1 MIRWEFHL
9 IRQAAQVH
17 VPERRPEALCNS
29 VLTPALSQPR
39 SGEAPQAAS
48 GAVAPLVPHNSCS
61 QCGLSV
67 CLSFFSFQSA
77 EAHVSWNAASHL
89 PFLLP
94 QPENSKCRLKTTIRQ
109 LCQHGR
115 LLLENFFS
123 PLPLN
128 GSRQGAHA
136 NTHVLSDTNPP
147 NHHKHSQW
155 ILVLHNPLQHLSY
168 LHATR
173 VATPLAI

>member
-1 MIRWEFHL
+1 MENALKAQTFTWCWWLDGSSIWFDKQHRYTFPRGALKHSVIVSSHQLWVSPGQVRHP
-9 IRQAAQVH
+9 RQH
-17 VPERRPEALCNS
+17 RGLWLPWCH
-29 VLTPALSQPR
+29 TT
-39 SGEAPQAAS
+39 
-48 GAVAPLVPHNSCS
+48 AVANV
-61 QCGLSV
+61 V

-94 QPENSKCRLKTTIRQ
+94 QPENSKCRLKTTIQQ

-136 NTHVLSDTNPP
+136 HARDTC
-147 NHHKHSQW
+147 
-155 ILVLHNPLQHLSY
+155 
-168 LHATR
+168 T
-173 VATPLAI
+173 

>member
-1 MIRWEFHL
+1 MSLCSWLPRLELSWAMQLGGGAKWVRLSLERAEVMYGKRTWSSDCYLVLMIRWQFHL

-48 GAVAPLVPHNSCS
+48 GAVAPLVPRNSCS

-67 CLSFFSFQSA
+67 FSFQSA
-77 EAHVSWNAASHL
+77 EAHVSWNAASQL

-94 QPENSKCRLKTTIRQ
+94 QPENSKCRLKTTIQQ

-115 LLLENFFS
+115 LRLENFFS
-123 PLPLN
+123 SSP
-128 GSRQGAHA
+128 
-136 NTHVLSDTNPP
+136 
-147 NHHKHSQW
+147 
-155 ILVLHNPLQHLSY
+155 
-168 LHATR
+168 
-173 VATPLAI
+173 

>member
-1 MIRWEFHL
+1 MIRWELHL
-9 IRQAAQVH
+9 IRQAAQVR

-61 QCGLSV
+61 QCGVCV
-67 CLSFFSFQSA
+67 CLFSFQSA
-77 EAHVSWNAASHL
+77 EAHVSWNAASQL

-94 QPENSKCRLKTTIRQ
+94 QPENSKCRLKTTIQQ

-115 LLLENFFS
+115 LLLENLPP
-123 PLPLN
+123 PLMAAGKGLM
-128 GSRQGAHA
+128 Q
-136 NTHVLSDTNPP
+136 THVLSDTNPP